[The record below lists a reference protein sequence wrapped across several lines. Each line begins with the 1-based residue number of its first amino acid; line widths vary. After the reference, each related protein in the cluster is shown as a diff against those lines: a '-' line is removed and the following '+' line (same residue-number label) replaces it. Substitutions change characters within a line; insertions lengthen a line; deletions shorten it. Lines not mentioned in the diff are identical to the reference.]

1 MIIVSNIQ
9 GTITAAVSQSP
20 DGFLDR
26 VLDWMNHVV
35 DAFCGPALSD
45 TIHENPAAE
54 YLFLNPGC
62 CGAVIDSDLWDLLTD
77 QRSQPDTKEASN
89 V

>member
-1 MIIVSNIQ
+1 MITVSNIQ
-9 GTITAAVSQSP
+9 GTITAAVSQNP

-26 VLDWMNHVV
+26 
-35 DAFCGPALSD
+35 GPALSD

-77 QRSQPDTKEASN
+77 QRSQPETKEASN

>member
-1 MIIVSNIQ
+1 MTTANNIQ
-9 GTITAAVSQSP
+9 GNITAAASQNP
-20 DGFLDR
+20 DSFLDR

-35 DAFCGPALSD
+35 DVFCGPAVGD
-45 TIHENPAAE
+45 ARHENPAAA
-54 YLFLNPGC
+54 YLFLNPSC

-77 QRSQPDTKEASN
+77 QPTQPVTEEASN

>member
-9 GTITAAVSQSP
+9 GTITAAVSQNP

-45 TIHENPAAE
+45 TIHYHPRKSGGGVPVLEPR
-54 YLFLNPGC
+54 
-62 CGAVIDSDLWDLLTD
+62 LLRRRD
-77 QRSQPDTKEASN
+77 RQ
-89 V
+89 

>member
-1 MIIVSNIQ
+1 MTTVNNIQ
-9 GTITAAVSQSP
+9 GNITAQVAQSP

-35 DAFCGPALSD
+35 DAFCGPAPSD
-45 TIHENPAAE
+45 TVHENLAAE
-54 YLFLNPGC
+54 YLFLNPSC
-62 CGAVIDSDLWDLLTD
+62 CGAEIDSDLWDLLID
-77 QRSQPDTKEASN
+77 QRSQPVTKEANN